1 MEGSGIK
8 IWGELQC
15 TGQAV
20 ERHQECKWIFEIDF
34 CLAGNSEDIGG
45 IRAKA
50 GCPQLFM
57 GLRIIFFAEKN
68 KLLNIP

>member
-34 CLAGNSEDIGG
+34 CLAENSRDIGG
-45 IRAKA
+45 IGGKA

-57 GLRIIFFAEKN
+57 GLGLFSCGR